1 MLGKEFPPV
10 VIGIISGASN
20 RISIS
25 TSIEMN
31 GIRYFIGK
39 YIWKGFVFQDY
50 FTFILSWKVNTW

>member
-50 FTFILSWKVNTW
+50 FTFILS